1 MALAKK
7 CDRCG
12 KFYEHYPIGDQP
24 GVFNA
29 VGRMRRV
36 RDSSRETA
44 LNIMDLC
51 QDCMES
57 FDRFMKGTD
66 IVKKSE

>member
-12 KFYEHYPIGDQP
+12 KFYEHYPIGDP
-24 GVFNA
+24 PRTGNA
-29 VGRMRRV
+29 VGRMRRG
-36 RDSSRETA
+36 RDLSDKIT
-44 LNIMDLC
+44 LDVMDLC
-51 QDCMES
+51 PDCMES